1 MGFEAELKSIKDS
14 FSSAIDNY
22 YNTYIIHHTNPDSSE
37 YTQIYAQEKGQINGL
52 NASLF
57 SLKTNVEQS
66 IDLTQKQISELT
78 IKLEREKSSNGILH
92 TKLGEKRGKELGALN
107 LIVESKES
115 YNNQY
120 LKNTTLL
127 IGDVLLVY
135 FMYKILK

>member
-1 MGFEAELKSIKDS
+1 MGFEAQLKSIKDS

-22 YNTYIIHHTNPDSSE
+22 YNTYIIHHTNPDSAE

-57 SLKTNVEQS
+57 SLQTDVKQS
-66 IDLTQKQISELT
+66 IDLTQKKISELT
-78 IKLEREKSSNGILH
+78 VKLEREKSSSGILH

-120 LKNTTLL
+120 LKNVTLL
-127 IGDVLLVY
+127 VGDVLLVY

>member
-1 MGFEAELKSIKDS
+1 LQTDVK
-14 FSSAIDNY
+14 
-22 YNTYIIHHTNPDSSE
+22 
-37 YTQIYAQEKGQINGL
+37 
-52 NASLF
+52 
-57 SLKTNVEQS
+57 QS

-78 IKLEREKSSNGILH
+78 VKLEREKSSNEILH

-120 LKNTTLL
+120 LKNVTLL
-127 IGDVLLVY
+127 VGDVLLVY

>member
-1 MGFEAELKSIKDS
+1 MGFEEQLKSIKDS

-22 YNTYIIHHTNPDSSE
+22 YNTYIIHQTNPDSAE

-57 SLKTNVEQS
+57 SLQTDVKQS
-66 IDLTQKQISELT
+66 IDLTQKQISELAD
-78 IKLEREKSSNGILH
+78 KLEREKRSNGILH
-92 TKLGEKRGKELGALN
+92 TKLGEKKGKELGALS

-120 LKNTTLL
+120 LKNATLL
-127 IGDVLLVY
+127 VGDLLLVY